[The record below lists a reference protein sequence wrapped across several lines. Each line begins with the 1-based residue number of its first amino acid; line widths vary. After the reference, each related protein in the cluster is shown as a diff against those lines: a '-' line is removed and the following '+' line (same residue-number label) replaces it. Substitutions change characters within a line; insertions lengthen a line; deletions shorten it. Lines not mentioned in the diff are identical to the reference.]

1 MKRNVFP
8 LQKLLFEKRKQ
19 PGARNPEGA
28 VPILGLCHGV
38 FTDQFICRHILGH
51 FFFTFFFIIIIARGT
66 CLDRTA
72 RRKHELALYV
82 YIWLVVVVTS
92 PIVASSCIK
101 VSKQHNFHW
110 VQRPTC
116 SFTLCE
122 RVCLNSGIR
131 NK

>member
-1 MKRNVFP
+1 M
-8 LQKLLFEKRKQ
+8 
-19 PGARNPEGA
+19 
-28 VPILGLCHGV
+28 
-38 FTDQFICRHILGH
+38 
-51 FFFTFFFIIIIARGT
+51 

-82 YIWLVVVVTS
+82 YIWLEVVVTS
-92 PIVASSCIK
+92 SIVASSCIK

-110 VQRPTC
+110 VQRPTR

-122 RVCLNSGIR
+122 RVCLNSRIR